1 MNSNLD
7 SVPGALQAR
16 LLGQFLDR
24 EAAVVTEEDEALLDL
39 DPAEIDRAIEQ
50 SLATYSYD
58 PDDVLMMAE
67 ALDQFDQ
74 NELPFST
81 DVAAVAPARSLSP
94 SDLSVANPML
104 DLDAIPA
111 IDQRYQT
118 LLKQRLMLEA
128 EQRPPLF
135 PWESPG
141 MALDYGDTYEDA
153 AAIAPVP
160 GNPWLR
166 QVLALDIPTTLPAE
180 IADRLLAACQSVA
193 AQTLK
198 EGVALIRAVE
208 ELFPAQEALFNQRA
222 GWVLQTATPGRTG
235 DRLSLPY
242 RDFESSNSENQLT
255 LAMFAARELLK
266 KLTITLS
273 AKEPTDAQEWLAD
286 QGALRLEARY
296 GTPSDRSELNIT
308 LHLPSSGSATLS
320 GSRSSVQATGTGAL
334 RLSML
339 DVRPGDRFALAVTT
353 ADEVE
358 LPPLTFTIV
367 VN

>member
-24 EAAVVTEEDEALLDL
+24 EAAAVVEDEALLDL

-50 SLATYSYD
+50 SLSTYSYD

-67 ALDQFDQ
+67 AFDQFDQ

-81 DVAAVAPARSLSP
+81 DAAAVAPERSLSP

-104 DLDAIPA
+104 DFDAIPA

-135 PWESPG
+135 PWESAG
-141 MALDYGDTYEDA
+141 MSLDYGDVYEDA

-160 GNPWLR
+160 TNPWLR
-166 QVLALDIPTTLPAE
+166 QVLALNIPTTLPTE

-208 ELFPAQEALFNQRA
+208 ELFPTQEALFNQRA
-222 GWVLQTATPGRTG
+222 GQVLQMAAATRTG
-235 DRLSLPY
+235 DRRSLRY
-242 RDFESSNSENQLT
+242 CDYDSSDSDSQLT
-255 LAMFAARELLK
+255 LAMLAARELLNR
-266 KLTITLS
+266 LTITLS
-273 AKEPTDAQEWLAD
+273 AGQPTHAQEWLAD

-308 LHLPSSGSATLS
+308 LHLPGSGTATLS
-320 GSRSSVQATGTGAL
+320 GSRSSVRATGTGAL

-339 DVRPGDRFALAVTT
+339 DVRPGDRFALTVTT

>member
-24 EAAVVTEEDEALLDL
+24 EAVAEDEALLNL

-50 SLATYSYD
+50 SLSTYSYD

-67 ALDQFDQ
+67 ALDR
-74 NELPFST
+74 NELSFSP
-81 DVAAVAPARSLSP
+81 DAAAVVPERSLSP

-111 IDQRYQT
+111 IDQRYQL

-141 MALDYGDTYEDA
+141 MALDYGDVYEDA
-153 AAIAPVP
+153 AAITPVP
-160 GNPWLR
+160 TNPWLR
-166 QVLALDIPTTLPAE
+166 QVLALNIPTTLPTE

-208 ELFPAQEALFNQRA
+208 ELFPVQEALLNARA
-222 GWVLQTATPGRTG
+222 GQVLSNMAVPARTSN
-235 DRLSLPY
+235 RRSLPY
-242 RDFESSNSENQLT
+242 CDYDSSNPDSQMT
-255 LAMFAARELLK
+255 LAMMAAYELLNR
-266 KLTITLS
+266 LTITLS
-273 AKEPTDAQEWLAD
+273 PGQPTHAQEWLAD

-308 LHLPSSGSATLS
+308 LHLPGSGTATLS

-339 DVRPGDRFALAVTT
+339 DVRPGDRFALAITT
-353 ADEVE
+353 ADDVE

>member
-24 EAAVVTEEDEALLDL
+24 EAVAEDEALLDL

-50 SLATYSYD
+50 SLSTYSYD

-67 ALDQFDQ
+67 ALDR
-74 NELPFST
+74 NELSFSP
-81 DVAAVAPARSLSP
+81 DAAAAVPERSLSP

-111 IDQRYQT
+111 IDQRYQL

-141 MALDYGDTYEDA
+141 MALDYGDVYEDA

-160 GNPWLR
+160 TNPWLR
-166 QVLALDIPTTLPAE
+166 QVLALDIPTTLPTE

-208 ELFPAQEALFNQRA
+208 ELFPTQEALFNQRA

-235 DRLSLPY
+235 NHRSLPY
-242 RDFESSNSENQLT
+242 CDYDSSDASSQLT
-255 LAMFAARELLK
+255 LAMIAARELLDR
-266 KLTITLS
+266 LTITLS
-273 AKEPTDAQEWLAD
+273 AGQPTHAQEWLAD

-320 GSRSSVQATGTGAL
+320 GSRSSAQATGTGAL

-339 DVRPGDRFALAVTT
+339 DVRPGDRFALTVAT